1 MKTHSNWKSP
11 GFSLPPLAPAIGPF
25 GLPGFLSA
33 VWSIQAPEL
42 DHLCIAESSDAL
54 VALAFGRDR
63 LELVGH
69 RDLVDYRSPLGAGTP
84 ELVRDLV
91 DSVPIGTAILFD
103 SLPAEAV
110 EPIGAGLSQ
119 LGLDFV
125 PTVHATA
132 AVLPLPASFDDFLMS
147 IGKKERHELRRK
159 RRRFEAS
166 AGPLDLVRTAD
177 SGGLFKQFI
186 DLHRRSDGEKGSFMT
201 PGMEF
206 FFEELFALPGWG
218 LDALLTATGEVMAA
232 AFGYA
237 DDSGYY
243 LYNSAFDSRLRH
255 LSPGQVLLG
264 AMIERAIEEQRM
276 IFDFLKGD
284 ETYKYRLGAV
294 ERPLYE
300 IALTK

>member
-1 MKTHSNWKSP
+1 MKTHTNWNSP

-33 VWSIQAPEL
+33 VWSSHAPESA
-42 DHLCIAESSDAL
+42 DLCIAESSDAL
-54 VALAFGRDR
+54 IALAFRRER
-63 LELVGH
+63 LEFVGH

-91 DSVPIGTAILFD
+91 DSVPTGTAILFD
-103 SLPAEAV
+103 SLPAEAA

-125 PTVHATA
+125 STMHATA
-132 AVLPLPASFDDFLMS
+132 AVLLLPASFDDYLMS

-166 AGPLDLVRTAD
+166 TGPLELVRT
-177 SGGLFKQFI
+177 SESRGLFKQFI
-186 DLHRRSDGEKGSFMT
+186 GLHRRSEGEKGRFMA
-201 PGMEF
+201 PGMEL
-206 FFEELFALPGWG
+206 FFEALFALPGWG
-218 LDALLTATGEVMAA
+218 LDALLTGTGEVATA
-232 AFGYA
+232 AFGYL

-243 LYNSAFDSRLRH
+243 LYNSAFDSQLRH
-255 LSPGQVLLG
+255 LSPGQVMLG

-284 ETYKYRLGAV
+284 EAYKYRLGAV

-300 IALTK
+300 IALVR